1 MHFSNNVYITLYFSA
16 EFGLTDIN
24 YYQYLNYGQGH
35 KIDDINDAS
44 AFQATLKGNNIFYNN

>member
-1 MHFSNNVYITLYFSA
+1 MHFSYNIHIIFYFSA

-35 KIDDINDAS
+35 RIDDINDAS
-44 AFQATLKGNNIFYNN
+44 AFQATLKGNNFFV